1 LPVEYQVAV
10 VARRDAAWG
19 PAEAAGCIG
28 TMPVMKIEMTAP
40 ERDLLLSLL
49 EDELGRLK
57 GEIYKTDTWEYKEQL
72 KSRELTLT
80 SLIDRLKVSASA

>member
-1 LPVEYQVAV
+1 
-10 VARRDAAWG
+10 
-19 PAEAAGCIG
+19 
-28 TMPVMKIEMTAP
+28 MPVMKIEMTAP